1 MSWLLAAFWNALT
14 RSAKV
19 GAQDAVSNNGNTMQN
34 VISIL
39 LSNLRILLS
48 PVFLL
53 KKYVIYTVC
62 DYNKIMKMP
71 ELKNSEK
78 YVGLYVFDFGD
89 HCGVGFTAEEVAELF
104 ESEKYKNCKAY
115 KIHKAYPDGK
125 LELKGVQTEIFQL
138 EAGMFFHSS
147 DLKTAKRDFKEL
159 VNLAVKTAP
168 PCRAKVHLAKY
179 SEEKLV
185 TALIY
190 PAEHDDEISA
200 WLLGGDYKTAG
211 AAEGSIEAV
220 QRYYDNEPQIL
231 EKHQLFGKSEN
242 RSRSGQELLAS
253 VKLAVQR

>member
-1 MSWLLAAFWNALT
+1 LP
-14 RSAKV
+14 
-19 GAQDAVSNNGNTMQN
+19 
-34 VISIL
+34 
-39 LSNLRILLS
+39 

-53 KKYVIYTVC
+53 KNYVIYIVC
-62 DYNKIMKMP
+62 DYNKIMKLP

-125 LELKGVQTEIFQL
+125 LELKGMRAEIFQL
-138 EAGMFFHSS
+138 EVGMFFYSS
-147 DLKTAKRDFKEL
+147 DLETTKQDFKEL

-190 PAEHDDEISA
+190 PAEYDNEVSA
-200 WLLGGDYKTAG
+200 WLLDGDYKTAG
-211 AAEGSIEAV
+211 AAEGGTEAV
-220 QRYYDNEPQIL
+220 QMYYDSKPRIL
-231 EKHQLFGKSEN
+231 DRHQLFGKSEYQN
-242 RSRSGQELLAS
+242 RTGQELLAGI
-253 VKLAVQR
+253 KLAVQR